1 MVDKLGSFTAN
12 FILEL
17 GKKLIEKGVFNQ
29 AEMQEIVADA
39 ISETAKQQQKEKE
52 MKVCNSNY
60 TNIN

>member
-39 ISETAKQQQKEKE
+39 ISETAKQQQEERE

>member
-12 FILEL
+12 FVLEL

-39 ISETAKQQQKEKE
+39 ISETAKQQQEERE